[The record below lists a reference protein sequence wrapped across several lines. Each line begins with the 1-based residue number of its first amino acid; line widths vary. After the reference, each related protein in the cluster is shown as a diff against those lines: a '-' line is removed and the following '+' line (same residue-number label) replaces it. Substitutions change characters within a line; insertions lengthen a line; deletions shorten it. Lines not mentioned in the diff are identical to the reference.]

1 MKPGLVSV
9 TFVDSPYQDVIR
21 YACQARLTSIEWHGR
36 THVPHGDLQ
45 AAHRVGQSTRA
56 AGLAVAAYGS
66 YYVVGQSEGM
76 GLSFSTVLQTA
87 EALDTSMIRVWA
99 GSQNPDETLQSD
111 RARMVEDARR
121 IADLATER
129 GIKIVFE
136 FHNNS
141 MTQTGASCAALL
153 TDVDHPNVGTY
164 WQPMP
169 EWDVNQNLAE
179 LRQVLPWVWGLHV
192 FHWGPTHMD
201 RHALAQGEAEWA
213 QYLATVSARHG
224 TFNALLEFA
233 KGGSVEQFNEDA
245 ATLHRL
251 LAHGKRSIA

>member
-1 MKPGLVSV
+1 MRPAKNPFHPGEILLEEFLAPAG
-9 TFVDSPYQDVIR
+9 T
-21 YACQARLTSIEWHGR
+21 T
-36 THVPHGDLQ
+36 Q
-45 AAHRVGQSTRA
+45 AAFAERIGWSRSRLSEFIHGKRGVTADA
-56 AGLAVAAYGS
+56 AIDL
-66 YYVVGQSEGM
+66 
-76 GLSFSTVLQTA
+76 A
-87 EALDTSMIRVWA
+87 EALGTSMIRVWA

-111 RARMVEDARR
+111 RARMVEEARR

-153 TDVDHPNVGTY
+153 TDVDHPDVGTY

-169 EWDVNQNLAE
+169 ELDVNQNLAE
-179 LRQVLPWVWGLHV
+179 LRRVLPWVWGLHV

-201 RHALAQGEAEWA
+201 RHALALGEAEWA

-224 TFNALLEFA
+224 TFNALLEFV
-233 KGGSVEQFNEDA
+233 KGGAVEQFNEDA

-251 LAHGKRSIA
+251 LAQGKRSIA